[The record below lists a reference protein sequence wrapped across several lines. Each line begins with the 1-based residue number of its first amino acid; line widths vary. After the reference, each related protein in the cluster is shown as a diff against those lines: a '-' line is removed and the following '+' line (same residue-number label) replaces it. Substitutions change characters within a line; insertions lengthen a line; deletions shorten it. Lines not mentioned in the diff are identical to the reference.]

1 LHPANEIAGRSLK
14 VKATKIIK
22 IKVCKIQKG
31 SYLCSPQK
39 RKRISGCEL
48 KKADKNN
55 KK

>member
-1 LHPANEIAGRSLK
+1 LFFEDLANKKYLNKSEISLDRNINYLH
-14 VKATKIIK
+14 
-22 IKVCKIQKG
+22 
-31 SYLCSPQK
+31 LCSPQK